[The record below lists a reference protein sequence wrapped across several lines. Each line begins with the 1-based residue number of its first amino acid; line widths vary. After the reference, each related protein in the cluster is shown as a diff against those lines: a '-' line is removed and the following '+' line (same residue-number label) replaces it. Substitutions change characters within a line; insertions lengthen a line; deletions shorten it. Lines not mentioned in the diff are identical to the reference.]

1 MNTSPERA
9 SGDATGKLLK
19 LVKGDGEGLTKELRK
34 SESEASDDGVGG
46 VGLSSALGEGLT
58 SEDVD
63 ANRTGESTLEVE
75 TLDVVEST
83 EGPLSKRNE
92 VELWLVPRASE
103 GEDAPD
109 CGGRN
114 AVDCDMALDRLTSLS

>member
-34 SESEASDDGVGG
+34 SESEASDDVVGG

-114 AVDCDMALDRLTSLS
+114 AVDCDMALDPLTSLS

>member
-9 SGDATGKLLK
+9 SGDATGRLLK

-34 SESEASDDGVGG
+34 SESDASDEVVGG
-46 VGLSSALGEGLT
+46 VGLSKALGEGLT
-58 SEDVD
+58 SDDVE

-83 EGPLSKRNE
+83 LSKRNE

-103 GEDAPD
+103 GEDEPD

-114 AVDCDMALDRLTSLS
+114 AVDCDMALDPLTSLS